1 MKLPSLSS
9 IFFLLGVLLAGPALA
24 TDEVFT
30 SGPFEVRVT
39 PFPST
44 FLTPELAKKYGLPR
58 SETQA
63 VLNLSVYDTRIEAAV
78 KTVPAQLTGQHRNLI
93 GQAFGLEFQTID
105 EGEAIYYVA
114 PFRISDEEIMTFE
127 IEALPEGARFPV
139 NVRFNQKFYR
149 Q

>member
-1 MKLPSLSS
+1 MKQILMT
-9 IFFLLGVLLAGPALA
+9 LLLWAGLAQA

-30 SGPFEVRVT
+30 QGPFEVRVT

-44 FLTPELAKKYGLPR
+44 FLTPDLAQKYGLPR

-63 VLNLSVYDTRIEAAV
+63 VLNLSVYDTRLEQAV

-93 GQAFGLEFQTID
+93 GQAFSLEFQTID
-105 EGEAIYYVA
+105 EGDAVYYVA
-114 PFRISDEEIMTFE
+114 PFRISDEEVMNFE
-127 IEALPEGARFPV
+127 IEALPENARFPV
-139 NVRFNQKFYR
+139 TVKFNHKFYR